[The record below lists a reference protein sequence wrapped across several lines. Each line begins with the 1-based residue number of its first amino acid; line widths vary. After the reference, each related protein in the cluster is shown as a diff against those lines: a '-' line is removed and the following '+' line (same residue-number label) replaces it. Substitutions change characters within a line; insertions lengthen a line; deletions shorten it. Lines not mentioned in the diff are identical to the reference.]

1 MQCLSC
7 PIKPSSPREIEITP
21 LSSNFNF
28 CLKETVMMVPDIRY
42 YVQLWSCESF
52 VNPKR
57 AKLSV
62 GYFCFGGN

>member
-7 PIKPSSPREIEITP
+7 QIKPSSPREIEITP

-28 CLKETVMMVPDIRY
+28 CLKETVMIVPDIR
-42 YVQLWSCESF
+42 VLWSCESF

-62 GYFCFGGN
+62 GYFCVGGN